1 MISDKQLR
9 NSNFN
14 HINSFIEEKKKYLIL
29 SMHSIKPQ
37 FSSKIDININDI
49 YITIN
54 LKISK
59 TNLSVYKKMTYNI
72 KVEIFPEMKV

>member
-1 MISDKQLR
+1 
-9 NSNFN
+9 
-14 HINSFIEEKKKYLIL
+14 
-29 SMHSIKPQ
+29 MHSIKPQ